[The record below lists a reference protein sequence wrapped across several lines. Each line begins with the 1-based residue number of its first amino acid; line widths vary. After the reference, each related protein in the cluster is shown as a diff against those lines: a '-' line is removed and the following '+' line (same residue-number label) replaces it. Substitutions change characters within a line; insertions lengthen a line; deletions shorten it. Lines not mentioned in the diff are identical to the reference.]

1 MEAGSSIDSREVH
14 SLKVEPSVIAMPSG
28 SVISVSADAPETCPS
43 LRVLQAAGQM
53 DGCQALAAGY
63 DRSRSNLLHAF
74 IEGQSLQLLHVL
86 QSRIEN
92 FDTARND
99 DLCYIFEAG

>member
-28 SVISVSADAPETCPS
+28 SVISVSADAPEKVPVPESFCR
-43 LRVLQAAGQM
+43 LLA
-53 DGCQALAAGY
+53 DGWLSSSC
-63 DRSRSNLLHAF
+63 SRIRPIPKQSPPRPPR
-74 IEGQSLQLLHVL
+74 GQSPQFLHVL

-92 FDTARND
+92 FDTARNG

>member
-1 MEAGSSIDSREVH
+1 MEDGSSIDSREVH

-28 SVISVSADAPETCPS
+28 SVISVSADAPEKVPVPESFC
-43 LRVLQAAGQM
+43 R
-53 DGCQALAAGY
+53 
-63 DRSRSNLLHAF
+63 LL
-74 IEGQSLQLLHVL
+74 EGQSPQLLHVL

-92 FDTARND
+92 FDTARNG

>member
-28 SVISVSADAPETCPS
+28 SVISVSADAPENVP
-43 LRVLQAAGQM
+43 VPAAGQM

-63 DRSRSNLLHAF
+63 DRSRSNLIHAF

-92 FDTARND
+92 FDTARNG